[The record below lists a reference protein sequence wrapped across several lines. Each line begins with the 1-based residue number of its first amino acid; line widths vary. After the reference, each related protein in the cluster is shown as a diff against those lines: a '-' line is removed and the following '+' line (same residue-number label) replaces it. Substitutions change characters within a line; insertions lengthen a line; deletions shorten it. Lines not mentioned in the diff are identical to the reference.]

1 MIGTKTMKTIVLLSA
16 VATVLLLASG
26 CATKKYVKQQIDPLT
41 GKVTELSELARK
53 NSNDIKDV
61 DSRAQQGIQT
71 ATSKADAADDKAM
84 TADKKAETA
93 QSMATDLKGQLTGVE
108 GKLGN
113 IDNYKQTE
121 TVTLNFP
128 FNQYKLKEK
137 ETASLDE
144 LASKIKDRNAYIVQI
159 EGYTDSVGN
168 KDYNYDLS
176 QKRAET
182 VVRYLAEKYDIPLY
196 RLFIVGL
203 GASKPI
209 DDNKSRAGRAENR
222 RVEVHLL
229 ENPEI
234 MSAKK

>member
-1 MIGTKTMKTIVLLSA
+1 MLGTKTFKTIMLLSA
-16 VATVLLLASG
+16 VAAVLLLEGG
-26 CATKKYVKQQIDPLT
+26 CATKKYVRQQIDPLT
-41 GKVTELSELARK
+41 GKVTELSDLSRK

-71 ATSKADAADDKAM
+71 ATSKADTADDKAM
-84 TADKKAETA
+84 NADKKAETA

-108 GKLGN
+108 NKLGN

-128 FNQYKLKEK
+128 FNQYKLNDKS
-137 ETASLDE
+137 TTSLED
-144 LASKIKDRNAYIVQI
+144 LASKIKDRNAYVIQI

-176 QKRAET
+176 QKRAES
-182 VVRYLAEKYDIPLY
+182 VVRFLAEKYDIPLY

-203 GASKPI
+203 GASKPVEP
-209 DDNKSRAGRAENR
+209 NTSRSGRAENR

>member
-1 MIGTKTMKTIVLLSA
+1 MVGTKTIKTMLLLSA
-16 VATVLLLASG
+16 VAGVLLLASG
-26 CATKKYVKQQIDPLT
+26 CATKKYVRQQIDPLT
-41 GKVTELSELARK
+41 GKVTELSDLARK

-71 ATSKADAADDKAM
+71 ASSKADTADEKAM

-108 GKLGN
+108 SKLGN

-137 ETASLDE
+137 ETTSLDE

-176 QKRAET
+176 QKRAES
-182 VVRYLAEKYDIPLY
+182 VVRYLAERYDIPLY
-196 RLFIVGL
+196 
-203 GASKPI
+203 
-209 DDNKSRAGRAENR
+209 
-222 RVEVHLL
+222 
-229 ENPEI
+229 
-234 MSAKK
+234 

>member
-1 MIGTKTMKTIVLLSA
+1 MVSTKTVKLMMLLGVVGA
-16 VATVLLLASG
+16 FLLLTSA
-26 CATKKYVKQQIDPLT
+26 CATKKYVRQQIDPLT

-71 ATSKADAADDKAM
+71 ATGKADAADEKAM

-108 GKLGN
+108 SKLGN

-176 QKRAET
+176 QKRAES

-203 GASKPI
+203 GASKPV

>member
-1 MIGTKTMKTIVLLSA
+1 MVGTKSIKTIMLLSA
-16 VATVLLLASG
+16 VAAVLLLASG
-26 CATKKYVKQQIDPLT
+26 CASKKYVRQQIDPLT
-41 GKVTELSELARK
+41 GKVTELSDLSRK

-71 ATSKADAADDKAM
+71 ASSKADTADEKAM

-108 GKLGN
+108 NKLGN

-128 FNQYKLKEK
+128 FNQYKLREK
-137 ETASLDE
+137 ETTSLDE

-176 QKRAET
+176 QKRAES

-203 GASKPI
+203 GASKPV